1 VTQLSHK
8 SMGTLQRIKHSS
20 NAERDNISVDSFSFI
35 GLVSIQ
41 DQQHQSHSA
50 APKPSPNFE
59 F

>member
-1 VTQLSHK
+1 
-8 SMGTLQRIKHSS
+8 MGTLQRIKHSS

-35 GLVSIQ
+35 GLDSIQ